1 MTDSN
6 ALPNVTKLVSMIGLG
21 SMGSALAEALINAG
35 HEVTVWNRTPGKCD
49 ALVAKG
55 ASAAGSVAEAARATD
70 VVIVC
75 VTDHAASTVVLQTD
89 EVADALRGKTLVQV
103 STVTAEESRD
113 MGRWAEDH
121 GIAYLDG
128 SIFGYPQDIVDS
140 DCTIIYS
147 GPKSIFDA
155 SEAVL
160 SAMGGKP
167 KHVGEAIG
175 GALTFDK
182 AIYAY
187 AYGSTLGFLH
197 GAAICRA
204 AGLTLD
210 EYVEQVVGFGAGS
223 KPQLG
228 ALLIKQSY
236 EATGAT
242 LEIEAAAYD
251 HVVRLVDEL
260 SLDAT
265 FSTAV
270 SDLFKRAMADGLGD
284 QGIAAMVK
292 VMTKSRGA

>member
-1 MTDSN
+1 MGKSN
-6 ALPNVTKLVSMIGLG
+6 ENHRVCVIGLG
-21 SMGSALAEALINAG
+21 AMGSALAQAVLAKDFK
-35 HEVTVWNRTPGKCD
+35 VTVWNRTSSKCD
-49 ALVAKG
+49 ALAYAG
-55 ASAAGSVAEAARATD
+55 ASVSASVTEAAVSADTI
-70 VVIVC
+70 VVC
-75 VTDHAASTVVLQTD
+75 LTNHDACTSVLWTD
-89 EVADALRGKTLVQV
+89 EVAGALQGKTLVQV

-128 SIFGYPQDIVDS
+128 SIFGYPKDFVDS
-140 DCTIIYS
+140 GCTIIYS

-160 SAMGGKP
+160 FAMGGKP

-175 GALTFDK
+175 GALTLDK

-187 AYGSTLGFLH
+187 VYGSTFGFLH

-210 EYVEQVVGFGAGS
+210 EYVEQIVGFGAGS

-228 ALLIKQSY
+228 ELLIKQSY

-242 LEIEAAAYD
+242 LEIEAAGYD
-251 HVVRLVDEL
+251 HVVKLVDEL

-270 SDLFKRAMADGLGD
+270 SNLFKRAMADGLGD

-292 VMTKSRGA
+292 VMTKSQGA